1 MAEIRLQRARVVAR
15 IGESVAAGM
24 PQHVSVRF
32 DPKLCSTPS
41 TLDHPTEP
49 WRAQWCA
56 TLADKYKG

>member
-1 MAEIRLQRARVVAR
+1 MAKIGLQRASVVPR
-15 IGESVAAGM
+15 IGQRIATGM
-24 PQHVSVRF
+24 AEHVSVDL

-49 WRAQWCA
+49 WRAQWCT